1 MSHFLISSYVI
12 NTTVIKT
19 IRCRHKNKQ
28 EDQGNIRESPEINPC
43 MYSQL
48 TLESGLRTEA
58 GERIGSSIT
67 GVRKTGYSYEIGSL
81 SHHMQKSA
89 ET

>member
-1 MSHFLISSYVI
+1 
-12 NTTVIKT
+12 
-19 IRCRHKNKQ
+19 
-28 EDQGNIRESPEINPC
+28 

-81 SHHMQKSA
+81 SHHICKNQLRPEVVSIRA
-89 ET
+89 EKHKLTDIGQGNNVFVMTSKAKVTQAKTDK